1 MSKHDDK
8 EKLLQKFDELISSSR
23 LHLNL
28 AEGTTIDDISDED
41 KITIDNID
49 DIYKYE
55 NDLLNV
61 LKRYL

>member
-41 KITIDNID
+41 KITIVKEIEKFREKQGEKN
-49 DIYKYE
+49 E
-55 NDLLNV
+55 
-61 LKRYL
+61 

>member
-28 AEGTTIDDISDED
+28 AEGTTIDGISDED
-41 KITIDNID
+41 KITIVKEIEKFREKQGERN
-49 DIYKYE
+49 E
-55 NDLLNV
+55 
-61 LKRYL
+61 

>member
-41 KITIDNID
+41 KITIV
-49 DIYKYE
+49 KE
-55 NDLLNV
+55 
-61 LKRYL
+61 

>member
-41 KITIDNID
+41 KITIVKEIE
-49 DIYKYE
+49 KFRE
-55 NDLLNV
+55 
-61 LKRYL
+61 KQGERHE

>member
-41 KITIDNID
+41 KITIVKEIEKFREKQGERN
-49 DIYKYE
+49 E
-55 NDLLNV
+55 
-61 LKRYL
+61 

>member
-8 EKLLQKFDELISSSR
+8 EKQLQKFDELISSSR

-41 KITIDNID
+41 KITIVKEIEKFREKQGERN
-49 DIYKYE
+49 E
-55 NDLLNV
+55 
-61 LKRYL
+61 

>member
-8 EKLLQKFDELISSSR
+8 EKLVQKFDELISSSR

-41 KITIDNID
+41 KITIVKEIEKFREKQGERN
-49 DIYKYE
+49 E
-55 NDLLNV
+55 
-61 LKRYL
+61 